1 MQHAIFFSEVAF
13 HLSLS
18 LFFFFF
24 WSSQSVQFTL
34 GTCWSSP
41 WDSVLTLVHK
51 LPQPQETLLWLTT
64 PVTQEIHKPHPLAW
78 GAGDCSDHALIAPHN
93 LPQMPAYIPSG
104 PAAASTPF
112 LGCKMMYPTVGHGQ
126 SSHFSLPVGKGPHF
140 SIYEHFR
147 EIPPQGCLRAQILQ
161 LFLS

>member
-18 LFFFFF
+18 LSFIFLEFPEC
-24 WSSQSVQFTL
+24 SIHSGNLLIKPLEYRPHACAQAPAASGNTA
-34 GTCWSSP
+34 
-41 WDSVLTLVHK
+41 
-51 LPQPQETLLWLTT
+51 LPLTT

-112 LGCKMMYPTVGHGQ
+112 LGCRMMYPTVGHGQ